1 MFLTCVLLIRRRWA
15 WVRVLVRDGRRLL
28 LLLVAATVI
37 AVNWGVYIWAVNS
50 DHVVEASLGYFIN
63 PLVTVLIGIVAFR
76 ERLRRL
82 QWVAVGLGVS
92 RCSS

>member
-1 MFLTCVLLIRRRWA
+1 M
-15 WVRVLVRDGRRLL
+15 RDGRRLL

-76 ERLRRL
+76 ERLRVA
-82 QWVAVGLGVS
+82 QWVGRDPRLCS
-92 RCSS
+92 RSSC